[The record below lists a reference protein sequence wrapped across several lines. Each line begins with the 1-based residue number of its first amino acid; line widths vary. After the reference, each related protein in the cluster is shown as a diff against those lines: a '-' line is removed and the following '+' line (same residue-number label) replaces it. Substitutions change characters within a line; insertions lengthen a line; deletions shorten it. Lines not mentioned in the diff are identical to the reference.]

1 MKIFLWILA
10 AIVTLAVTSFAV
22 TNRAPVEVDFW
33 PLPFAATLPLF
44 AILIVAAALG
54 FAFGAIATWWSGRK
68 WRRSARGRGR
78 EIERLNREIEVLKR
92 TLPAGE
98 AGRSHLPQS
107 SSDSGDVQLP
117 TSRPLAG

>member
-1 MKIFLWILA
+1 MKAFLWILA
-10 AIVTLAVTSFAV
+10 FIVTLAVTSFAV

-54 FAFGAIATWWSGRK
+54 FMFGTVATWWSGRK
-68 WRRSARGRGR
+68 WRRSARDRGR
-78 EIERLNREIEVLKR
+78 EVERLKREVEALKR
-92 TLPAGE
+92 AVPPGE

-107 SSDSGDVQLP
+107 SSSSDLP
-117 TSRPLAG
+117 ASRPLAG

>member
-44 AILIVAAALG
+44 AILIVAAGLG
-54 FAFGAIATWWSGRK
+54 FGFGAIATWWSGRT
-68 WRRSARGRGR
+68 WRRSARSRGR
-78 EIERLNREIEVLKR
+78 EIDHLKREIEALKR
-92 TLPAGE
+92 TVPAGE

-107 SSDSGDVQLP
+107 PPDPSSDRLP
-117 TSRPLAG
+117 TNRPLAG

>member
-1 MKIFLWILA
+1 MKILLWIFA
-10 AIVTLAVTSFAV
+10 AIVTLAITSFAV

-44 AILIVAAALG
+44 AILIAAAGLG
-54 FAFGAIATWWSGRK
+54 FGFGAIATWWSGRR
-68 WRRSARGRGR
+68 WRSSARGRGR
-78 EIERLNREIEVLKR
+78 EIDRLKREIEALKR
-92 TLPAGE
+92 TVPAGQ

-107 SSDSGDVQLP
+107 SPDTDGDGLP

>member
-22 TNRAPVEVDFW
+22 MNRAPIEVDFW

-54 FAFGAIATWWSGRK
+54 FGFGAVATWWSGRK

-78 EIERLNREIEVLKR
+78 EVERLKREIEALKR
-92 TLPAGE
+92 TVPVGE

-107 SSDSGDVQLP
+107 SLDVDGDPVP